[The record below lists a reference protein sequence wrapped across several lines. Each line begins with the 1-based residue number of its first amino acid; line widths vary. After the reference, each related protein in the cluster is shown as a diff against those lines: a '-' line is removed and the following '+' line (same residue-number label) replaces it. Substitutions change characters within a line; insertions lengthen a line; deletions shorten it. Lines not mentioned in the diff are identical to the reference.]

1 MDTAVMDKN
10 VVRIGALELKF
21 LVDDRSSNGSAVV
34 FEMTVP
40 EKARVP
46 AAHHHRDVDEV
57 VYGLE
62 GTLTM
67 TVDGKGHEL
76 RAGDGIFVPRGAIH
90 QFQNLHAGQARVL
103 AMMTPGKIG
112 KGYFEEL
119 AGLINAGGPP
129 DLAKVKDIML
139 RHGLVPV

>member
-1 MDTAVMDKN
+1 MDTAVMDRN
-10 VVRIGALELKF
+10 VVRIGGLELRF
-21 LVDDRSSNGSAVV
+21 VVDDNTSGGSAVA

-46 AAHHHRDVDEV
+46 AAHHHVDVDEV
-57 VYGLE
+57 VFGLE

-67 TVDGKGHEL
+67 TVNGKTHEL
-76 RAGDGIFVPRGAIH
+76 KAGDGIFVPRGAVH

-112 KGYFEEL
+112 KKYFEEL
-119 AGLINAGGPP
+119 AEVVNAGGPP
-129 DLAKVKDIML
+129 DLAKVRQIML
-139 RHGLVPV
+139 RHGLVPA